1 MFIYYLICKLNLNFK
16 SNKMKSKILVLV
28 ALFVTSLSFSQTNP
42 NNTYMSTFV
51 YKAKDG
57 MVEKFEKA
65 AEKKTKMFNKEE
77 GSIIFTYRVL
87 TGNNSGSYERY
98 LVGQSNMSYDIDRSA
113 ELAYWSKNVAPYADP
128 VGGQVRWMSNE
139 WGSIGDQPEPPR
151 YLNKTVIAYKPGME
165 ANVNRRIYRTGK
177 VLEKRNPNAFRR
189 VFSPVSGADLNIV
202 VVFTGFDKFGSE
214 LTTSDTSWE
223 EDYNEMFGWEQND
236 QDTKMSDMSLREY
249 NGMTRITLEKLDW

>member
-1 MFIYYLICKLNLNFK
+1 
-16 SNKMKSKILVLV
+16 MKSKILILV

-113 ELAYWSKNVAPYADP
+113 ELD
-128 VGGQVRWMSNE
+128 
-139 WGSIGDQPEPPR
+139 
-151 YLNKTVIAYKPGME
+151 
-165 ANVNRRIYRTGK
+165 
-177 VLEKRNPNAFRR
+177 
-189 VFSPVSGADLNIV
+189 
-202 VVFTGFDKFGSE
+202 
-214 LTTSDTSWE
+214 
-223 EDYNEMFGWEQND
+223 
-236 QDTKMSDMSLREY
+236 
-249 NGMTRITLEKLDW
+249 